1 MKALFYKDLCTL
13 KKQIM
18 FYFLFYIVYTF
29 IMIQTQQIE
38 FLAGVLIMI
47 GSTMPVSAI
56 AYDEQSKWQL
66 FGQVLPIAKKDF
78 VVEKYL
84 LGICGMIFSAGMVLV
99 TGIVGSLF
107 GLLEGNQETMLTQV
121 GMTVTV
127 LGVGLM
133 MLSISLP
140 IIFKMGVEK
149 ARFLL
154 LGGNLLLFLAVVKVA
169 SASQFHGII
178 EWMAANP
185 MIMLVSAVVVVMGM
199 LVISAIISNGI
210 YKKKEFC

>member
-1 MKALFYKDLCTL
+1 MKALFYKDVCTL

-18 FYFLFYIVYTF
+18 SYFLFYIVYAF

-38 FLAGVLIMI
+38 FLAGALIMV
-47 GSTMPVSAI
+47 GNTMPITAI

-84 LGICGMIFSAGMVLV
+84 LGICGMVFAFVMVLV
-99 TGIVGSLF
+99 TGMASLVF
-107 GLLEGNQETMLTQV
+107 GLLEWNKETVFAQIGVTA
-121 GMTVTV
+121 TV
-127 LGVGLM
+127 LGVGLI

-140 IIFKMGVEK
+140 FIFKMGVEK

-154 LGGNLLLFLAVVKVA
+154 LGGNVLLFLAVVQIVSSSWMQGMVKWMIAKPIIMIISIVA
-169 SASQFHGII
+169 
-178 EWMAANP
+178 
-185 MIMLVSAVVVVMGM
+185 AVVIVLAVSI
-199 LVISAIISNGI
+199 VISIDV
-210 YKKKEFC
+210 YKKKEF